1 MNETLKD
8 NQLSEK
14 PSKWKV
20 FLRRSLSTV
29 LLWGI
34 VLSPGFLHPH
44 PLGDYIFLLLMILL
58 STLGL
63 MEFYRMAERK
73 GLHSYRGMAISF
85 GIILLTSTFFYLT
98 EHWGRSAAPS
108 RASDFECGILVLF
121 VLGLCLRQL
130 FSRIPN
136 SGLNSIAITLF
147 GLMYIPWLLNFIQKI
162 YFFTG
167 ISGFFCV
174 FYFII
179 VTKFSDMGAYLTGSL
194 IGKHKVIPRISPG
207 KTWEGLAGAVIFSV
221 GISILCFY
229 LIGNH
234 LQGMTLINSLILGAI
249 LSISAVIGDL
259 IESLFKRESGL
270 KDSGGVFPGI
280 GGILDLLDSILFNA
294 PLMYLYLRHIIH

>member
-108 RASDFECGILVLF
+108 RASDFECGILGRLLWRQGGDREKSFCGLYTVLCVAAGGF
-121 VLGLCLRQL
+121 CHTKENQRTARKGQGRMAKLCPARKGL
-130 FSRIPN
+130 
-136 SGLNSIAITLF
+136 
-147 GLMYIPWLLNFIQKI
+147 
-162 YFFTG
+162 
-167 ISGFFCV
+167 
-174 FYFII
+174 
-179 VTKFSDMGAYLTGSL
+179 
-194 IGKHKVIPRISPG
+194 
-207 KTWEGLAGAVIFSV
+207 
-221 GISILCFY
+221 
-229 LIGNH
+229 
-234 LQGMTLINSLILGAI
+234 
-249 LSISAVIGDL
+249 
-259 IESLFKRESGL
+259 
-270 KDSGGVFPGI
+270 
-280 GGILDLLDSILFNA
+280 
-294 PLMYLYLRHIIH
+294 